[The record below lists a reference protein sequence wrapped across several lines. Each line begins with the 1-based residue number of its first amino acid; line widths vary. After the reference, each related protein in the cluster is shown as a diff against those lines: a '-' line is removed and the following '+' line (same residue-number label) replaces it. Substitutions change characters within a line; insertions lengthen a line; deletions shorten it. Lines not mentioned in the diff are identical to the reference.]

1 MNFGLQ
7 NWKIES
13 CKDEGY
19 MKLNVENGFPYGLNQ
34 YDESEISKIG
44 LKIIHIIE
52 TTKIKYNSSELNE
65 LLNNIKNECA
75 DSHIWV
81 LYGSNDKEN
90 WIPLQAASRSSEN
103 VVSEIRTDFLCMTP
117 FDEARDSKNWD
128 SYFYNSV
135 MQIRYGSDAKC
146 QKYQKMKNMCNYLA
160 IAILISEESLD
171 EDEKV
176 KDRIISKYQ
185 KKECDIALKIKP
197 LFWNPAGKEFTYIKS
212 IDSSL
217 QI

>member
-1 MNFGLQ
+1 
-7 NWKIES
+7 
-13 CKDEGY
+13 
-19 MKLNVENGFPYGLNQ
+19 MKSNVENGFPYGLNQ
-34 YDESEISKIG
+34 YNESEISKIG

-52 TTKIKYNSSELNE
+52 TTKIKYDSSELNE
-65 LLNNIKNECA
+65 LLYNIKNECA

-117 FDEARDSKNWD
+117 FDEVRDLKNWD

-146 QKYQKMKNMCNYLA
+146 QKYQKIKNMCTYLA

-171 EDEKV
+171 EDGEV

-217 QI
+217 

>member
-1 MNFGLQ
+1 M
-7 NWKIES
+7 
-13 CKDEGY
+13 
-19 MKLNVENGFPYGLNQ
+19 
-34 YDESEISKIG
+34 
-44 LKIIHIIE
+44 
-52 TTKIKYNSSELNE
+52 
-65 LLNNIKNECA
+65 LNNIKNECA

-103 VVSEIRTDFLCMTP
+103 IVSEIRTDFLCMTP

-135 MQIRYGSDAKC
+135 MQIRYGSDTKC

-212 IDSSL
+212 IDSGL
-217 QI
+217 QV

>member
-1 MNFGLQ
+1 
-7 NWKIES
+7 
-13 CKDEGY
+13 

-34 YDESEISKIG
+34 YNESEISKIG

-103 VVSEIRTDFLCMTP
+103 IVSEIRADFLCMTP
-117 FDEARDSKNWD
+117 FDEARDSKNWN

-160 IAILISEESLD
+160 IAILSSEESLD

-217 QI
+217 KR

>member
-1 MNFGLQ
+1 
-7 NWKIES
+7 
-13 CKDEGY
+13 

-34 YDESEISKIG
+34 YNESEISKIG

-103 VVSEIRTDFLCMTP
+103 IVSEIRTDFLCMTP

-135 MQIRYGSDAKC
+135 MQIRYGSDTKC

-212 IDSSL
+212 IDSGL
-217 QI
+217 QV